1 MQALTKTDQST
12 LAMCEDAIE
21 GGVKAVGENLLKIRE
36 QKLYRATHDTFQE
49 YCQGRWGF
57 KRNYAN
63 KLILAAKTRGHL
75 GTIVPTSDVPSKESH
90 LREIAKASEEQQAQV
105 LEAGQQLA
113 AAEEREPVAA
123 DYAEGRKIVEG
134 DRVVTDDPEYDAMI
148 NAEIARIVEK
158 EEHIDRLEERE
169 RYVELD
175 EQPNGSPAI
184 TGKLAQELF
193 VYVGRTRPKLDALNA
208 AMGGKNGHNY
218 QTAREALTTLIDAV
232 DGMRDGV
239 A

>member
-1 MQALTKTDQST
+1 MQNQLTTTEATT

-21 GGVKAVGENLLKIRE
+21 SGVKAVGENLLKIRE
-36 QKLYRATHDTFQE
+36 GRLYRATHDTFEE

-57 KRNYAN
+57 RRDYAN
-63 KLILAAKTRGHL
+63 KMIRAGKVAKRL
-75 GTIVPTSDVPSKESH
+75 DTIVSKENVPSKESH
-90 LREIAKASEEQQAQV
+90 LREIAKAPEEQQPEV
-105 LEAGQQLA
+105 LETGQQIA
-113 AAEEREPVAA
+113 AAEEREPVAS
-123 DYAEGRKIVEG
+123 DYAEARKIVEG
-134 DRVVTDDPEYDAMI
+134 E
-148 NAEIARIVEK
+148 IVEPD
-158 EEHIDRLEERE
+158 ELEAEFE
-169 RYVELD
+169 DVELD